1 MSSVLKKNTGNIIA
15 KLARESSELFVTTIR
30 EIVNDCG
37 YAIHTNTQCTAGKMV
52 YMYTI
57 GRAKDSLP
65 DFIFIGIDDGRIL
78 NHLIELFDKREK
90 SDGMIES
97 DKLKVNSVPARFM
110 YKVVHPDNVEVWA
123 EDLCSEKYGYPKTQ
137 ELIQFFLPDESNRI
151 QDEPNFDQEFSVLD
165 LSTKM
170 EIENVDQ

>member
-37 YAIHTNTQCTAGKMV
+37 YAIHTNTECTAGKMV

-57 GRAKDSLP
+57 GRAKDSLS

-97 DKLKVNSVPARFM
+97 DKLKVNSEPARFM
-110 YKVVHPDNVEVWA
+110 YKVVHPDNIELWA

-170 EIENVDQ
+170 EIENVD